1 MGDLCNAGVVKEGLR
16 VGPEGNPGTARTA
29 FHRAG
34 RRQAGVRGPQL
45 FQSEIIGHDGLQT
58 IVNKYSQPWSIV
70 REESAAGTPERRYR
84 Y

>member
-1 MGDLCNAGVVKEGLR
+1 MGDLCNAGVVKEVLR
-16 VGPEGNPGTARTA
+16 VGPDGNPGTARTA

-34 RRQAGVRGPQL
+34 RRQTGVRGPQL
-45 FQSEIIGHDGLQT
+45 FQSEITGHYGLQT

-70 REESAAGTPERRYR
+70 QNNPWQEHQRERYR